1 MSVDVSEAV
10 LGEIRSARAAHP
22 AQIRI
27 CTLRDM
33 LRRRHHADFDEI
45 ERHLDHLDREVA
57 QLLAIAR
64 SNDRTPVR
72 ITLTAHHEGDPA
84 MADTQFP
91 AGKDIVITAD
101 VENAEHVPVPDSL
114 VWTTSGGTITP
125 SLDTLTATLSGAP
138 LGDITVSVVDFLG
151 ITADVTVTVVDDT
164 PASISLS
171 AALASATPTA

>member
-1 MSVDVSEAV
+1 MSVDVSEV
-10 LGEIRSARAAHP
+10 ILDEIRSARAAHP

-84 MADTQFP
+84 MADQFP
-91 AGKDIVITAD
+91 ANEPIVITAD
-101 VENAEHVPVPDSL
+101 VENAEHVAVSDTLTWSTSAGTLTPD
-114 VWTTSGGTITP
+114 P
-125 SLDTLTATLSGAP
+125 STLTATLTGAP
-138 LGDITVSVVDFLG
+138 LGDTTVSVIDPLG
-151 ITADVTVTVVDDT
+151 ITADVTVTVVDNT
-164 PASISLS
+164 PATISLS